1 MTTAAMHSNASGY
14 RHRALRQRAPEAA
27 STAVDS
33 EPSQIANGEYAKAS
47 NHIPAI
53 AGVISAIGVV
63 IILGMF

>member
-14 RHRALRQRAPEAA
+14 KHRALRQRAPETT

-33 EPSQIANGEYAKAS
+33 EPSMANGEYSKAS

-63 IILGMF
+63 VILGMF